1 MLGRTDCG
9 QLAPGKRADVVIWD
23 MTGLEA
29 SGAWDPVAALVL
41 CAPVSV
47 RDSFVEG
54 RSVVRD
60 RQLVTSDLPTI
71 QQNAATSLKRLMD

>member
-1 MLGRTDCG
+1 MLGRGDCG
-9 QLAPGKRADVVIWD
+9 YLAPGKRADFVVWN
-23 MTGLEA
+23 MAGLET

-54 RSVVRD
+54 EAVVREG
-60 RQLVTSDLPTI
+60 QLVRSDLRAI
-71 QQNAATSLKRLMD
+71 QTSAAKSLKRLMA